1 MGVPKTVNAIPSSFR
16 INRRIETGFHRLE
29 EVFSG
34 LSDSPALSG
43 LFTTSKEVDSFL
55 KGVTL
60 RIAKS
65 DGYMYVDPWD
75 GSIVV
80 NWRYLVEGEERDLYL
95 DIVHELVHVNQWH
108 RGMDLYDRQYDYSE
122 RPTEAEAYAVVV
134 GEAKRIGMNRKEIL
148 EYLEVPWMS
157 EKEMQRLLKRLGIGR

>member
-1 MGVPKTVNAIPSSFR
+1 MSGLPSSFR
-16 INRRIETGFHRLE
+16 INRGIETGLHRLD
-29 EVFSG
+29 EVFYG
-34 LSDSPALSG
+34 LSDSPALG
-43 LFTTSKEVDSFL
+43 KLFGTRKKVDSFL

-60 RIAKS
+60 RITKS

-95 DIVHELVHVNQWH
+95 DVVHELIHVNQWH
-108 RGMDLYDRQYDYSE
+108 RGMDLYDRHYEYSE
-122 RPTEAEAYAVVV
+122 RPTEAEAYAIVVT
-134 GEAKRIGMNRKEIL
+134 EAKRIGMSQKDIL

-157 EKEMQRLLKRLGIGR
+157 EKELQRLVKRLGIEK